1 MPYPNHDRMRDTFA
15 HMRFGNIF
23 FAGGA
28 AGAQLQSVLSSPA
41 VTAALQLPVDIATS
55 VLQTQIDNALR
66 VVSRNLYLRPTTK
79 CSPQRIPLRR

>member
-1 MPYPNHDRMRDTFA
+1 MRDTFA